1 MSEDVNTKFINKYV
15 QVLKS
20 KYDSVTSDL
29 INMEVQLHLIR
40 ESYAEQEA
48 IVQRLTEEN
57 EKLKSEKTKTTRSTK
72 TKEES
77 F

>member
-20 KYDSVTSDL
+20 KYDAMTSDL

-40 ESYAEQEA
+40 ESYAEQES
-48 IVQRLTEEN
+48 IVQKLTEEN